1 MPVLKSVAKS
11 MFHSAFQVRVRARMT
26 GAVGFV
32 SAAAVFAA
40 SSVMLVSP
48 AQAAPVI
55 TTFNY
60 LGSTVQYYTVP
71 VGVYGL
77 QIAVTGAGGASGYD
91 GEDSGGAGG
100 AGAIITTFQAV
111 NPGDVLTI
119 KVGGGGGV
127 GRALTA
133 GTNMGGAATAVTGGS
148 IAVVAGG
155 GGGGGNTN
163 AGGAGA
169 AGGTAAGGNGTG
181 GYISF
186 GGNATGNGA
195 GGAGATQTDCGNPA
209 LGVGGAGGAG
219 GGNGGVATSGGGGG
233 GGYGGGAGG
242 TVDSA
247 LFGGASATF
256 VNTGV
261 NRGGGGGGAGFGGG
275 GGGSS
280 GGGGG
285 GYGGGGGSANCG
297 SSGAGAAGGSYASA
311 SLTGQ
316 PVTTFAPATNGASG
330 TGPSS
335 IGGNG
340 LVVITT
346 LDISAPTSSIAI
358 LAPPPVPDQIQQ
370 IGRPSTG
377 CATFVSDAML
387 NWSGISGGGWGSS
400 WAQWMNNGQG
410 GDVCVRM
417 LGYTVS
423 TSKWFIR

>member
-1 MPVLKSVAKS
+1 
-11 MFHSAFQVRVRARMT
+11 MT
-26 GAVGFV
+26 GPVGFL
-32 SAAAVFAA
+32 SAAAIFAA
-40 SSVMLVSP
+40 ASGMLVNP

-55 TTFNY
+55 TSFNY
-60 LGSTVQYYTVP
+60 LGASAQTYTVP
-71 VGVYGL
+71 AGVYGL
-77 QIAVTGAGGASGYD
+77 QIVATGAGGASGYS
-91 GEDSGGAGG
+91 GRRGGADGG
-100 AGAIITTFQAV
+100 AGAIVTTYQAV
-111 NPGDVLTI
+111 TPGEVLTI

-127 GRALTA
+127 GGSSTA
-133 GTNMGGAATAVTGGS
+133 GTKMGGAATAVTGVT
-148 IAVVAGG
+148 ITVVAGG
-155 GGGGGNTN
+155 GGGGGSAN

-169 AGGTAAGGNGTG
+169 SGGTAAGGNGTG
-181 GYISF
+181 GYLSF

-195 GGAGATQTDCGNPA
+195 GGAGATQADCSAP
-209 LGVGGAGGAG
+209 GAGGAG
-219 GGNGGVATSGGGGG
+219 GAAGGNGGDATYGGAGG

-242 TVDSA
+242 TTDTV
-247 LFGGASATF
+247 LLGGSSATF
-256 VNTGV
+256 ANTGA
-261 NRGGGGGGAGFGGG
+261 NSGGGGGGAGFGGG
-275 GGGSS
+275 GSGAY

-285 GYGGGGGSANCG
+285 GYGGGGGAANCA

-377 CATFVSDAML
+377 CATFISDAML
-387 NWSGISGGGWGSS
+387 NWTGISGGGWGSS

>member
-1 MPVLKSVAKS
+1 
-11 MFHSAFQVRVRARMT
+11 MFHSEFPVRVRARMT

-40 SSVMLVSP
+40 SSVMLISP

-55 TTFNY
+55 TSFDY
-60 LGSTVQYYTVP
+60 LGSTVQFYTVP
-71 VGVYGL
+71 AGVYGL
-77 QIAVTGAGGASGYD
+77 QIAAAGAGGASSYD

-100 AGAIITTFQAV
+100 AGAIVTTYQAV
-111 NPGDVLTI
+111 TPGEVLTI

-133 GTNMGGAATAVTGGS
+133 GTKMGGAATAVTGGS
-148 IAVVAGG
+148 ITVVAGG
-155 GGGGGNTN
+155 GGGGGATN

-181 GYISF
+181 GYLSF
-186 GGNATGNGA
+186 GGNASGNGT
-195 GGAGATQTDCGNPA
+195 GGAGATQSDCGDPA
-209 LGVGGAGGAG
+209 LGIGGAGGAG
-219 GGNGGVATSGGGGG
+219 GASGGEATYGGGGG

-285 GYGGGGGSANCG
+285 GYGGGGGAANC
-297 SSGAGAAGGSYASA
+297 SSGGAGAAGGSHASA

-316 PVTTFAPATNGASG
+316 PGTTFAPATNGASG

-335 IGGNG
+335 IGGHG
-340 LVVITT
+340 SVVITT

-358 LAPPPVPDQIQQ
+358 LPLPQVPDQIQQ
-370 IGRPSTG
+370 IGRPSAG
-377 CATFVSDAML
+377 CATFVSDTSV
-387 NWSGISGGGWGSS
+387 NWTGIAGNGWGSS
-400 WAQWMNNGQG
+400 WAQWMNNGKG